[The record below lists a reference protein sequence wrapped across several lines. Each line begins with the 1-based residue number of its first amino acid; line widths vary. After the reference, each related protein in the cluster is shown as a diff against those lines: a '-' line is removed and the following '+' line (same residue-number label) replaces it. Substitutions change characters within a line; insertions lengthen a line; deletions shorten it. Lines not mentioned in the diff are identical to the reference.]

1 MSTNFTKT
9 ILRYDSPI
17 SMALILGDRQIISRK
32 RIPRCFQPSHL
43 ISMVNGLVPHTS
55 TSDNYNQAVL
65 APPEWWE
72 HLLVKDVLI
81 IAGKDE
87 ILSDDIVEFADKL
100 CRVKKE
106 VEFLLAEQE
115 AHGAPTF
122 DLGIPFKDVGQQT
135 RKVREWL
142 VEKL

>member
-1 MSTNFTKT
+1 M
-9 ILRYDSPI
+9 ILQSPWL
-17 SMALILGDRQIISRK
+17 SFWDNQIISRK
-32 RIPRCFQPSHL
+32 RIQRCFHLSHL
-43 ISMVNGLVPHTS
+43 ISVVNGLPGDFPPHIS
-55 TSDNYNQAVL
+55 TSDNYNQALL
-65 APPEWWE
+65 APPEWWKDIP
-72 HLLVKDVLI
+72 VKDVLI

-106 VEFLLAEQE
+106 VEFLLAERE